1 MNCCCDTDCTQADI
15 QAFSE
20 CTSLPS
26 KYKLDKDVDYW
37 NCTNSNLVFLLHLIV
52 SLYKFALRRPK
63 EKLSLFLIEL
73 SSFLINLEVY

>member
-37 NCTNSNLVFLLHLIV
+37 NCTNSNLQ
-52 SLYKFALRRPK
+52 K
-63 EKLSLFLIEL
+63 EDWFPILCVQVCFVIINCNLF
-73 SSFLINLEVY
+73 